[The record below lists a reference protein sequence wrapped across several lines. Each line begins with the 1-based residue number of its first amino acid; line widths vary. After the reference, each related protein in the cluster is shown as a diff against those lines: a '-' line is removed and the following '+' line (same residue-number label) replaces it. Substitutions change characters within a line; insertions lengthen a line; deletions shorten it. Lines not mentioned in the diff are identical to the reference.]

1 MNATILALVDGE
13 HDACLQ
19 ELAVR
24 RLAPL
29 AARSASV
36 HALLTRCDVALAAHL
51 RPLDV
56 RCRAIAAVAPDWTTV
71 RDLATLAREV
81 NAGVLYAHGTV
92 AHMICAMAAPLVG
105 IPVVAHLWHAIT
117 IGDVHASSLCG
128 STVVTSTEFGRSQ
141 ALAVGCKDVAV
152 IPTPARKGPEVCPRS
167 TGPYTFGWAGA
178 WRGHDAGDLFL
189 AAASMVVA
197 ARADVRFLVSKP
209 PRNRPAIDGSLAQRA
224 IVVAPAF
231 DAAAGCAE
239 GIDVLVHTS
248 WHDATHVTLVDALAR
263 GLRVVATTADGSAEL
278 AQPTRR
284 MTLYRAG
291 DLDALAQAMLDAY
304 DDCPQATTVPPPRL
318 PGLDDAAG
326 AILELMD
333 AVETRRLHAAI
344 AEA

>member
-92 AHMICAMAAPLVG
+92 AHLICAMAAPLVG

-224 IVVAPAF
+224 IGQHGIIAASAIT
-231 DAAAGCAE
+231 DAARRRRHQKQDIHAGRLE
-239 GIDVLVHTS
+239 GFGEPRQIGPY
-248 WHDATHVTLVDALAR
+248 AVDPHGICVDKEKR
-263 GLRVVATTADGSAEL
+263 SVAK
-278 AQPTRR
+278 
-284 MTLYRAG
+284 
-291 DLDALAQAMLDAY
+291 
-304 DDCPQATTVPPPRL
+304 
-318 PGLDDAAG
+318 
-326 AILELMD
+326 
-333 AVETRRLHAAI
+333 
-344 AEA
+344 